1 MGGILQVIAGTVSST
16 EEPAVSERKRCPGV
30 DVDTRRLMTERNMSD
45 ETQKALPSTPPILS
59 VDPPPENDLRWH
71 RMVRARNCLIGFW
84 IGGIVTEVVAFPL
97 ISVPAMKDYF
107 LPAMGVLTVTW
118 LGGGCVA
125 MLVQSRLEKH
135 MQQRF
140 QSKDAANLGCCIDI
154 LFAPAAVAVHGVSA
168 SKFYAEARTAVLEQ
182 LPGLTEET
190 VLLVRDSERRVLY
203 STLKGKDAE
212 LIPVVLRA
220 IPIFCD
226 ARSLPFIRHLAVG
239 WMLTVQGCAT
249 ESCGKLSD
257 LFRDEHSDTRR
268 SLTSADIGP
277 LLDITVAI
285 CGNSLEVPTAMLG
298 DALKAVRAE
307 DEVNLTENQR
317 NFLHEL
323 VTPKFLHFKLRDGPP
338 MLEKD
343 RGKVRPAVIA
353 ALALLGNR
361 TSIPVLERFA
371 RKTKD
376 SVLRQSALQSVE
388 QIRERLKYGPDQML
402 RASRAPQNPGTL
414 LRAAGEQDAAT
425 RWTATAA
432 CGPCG
437 CRSPEHARKSAGR
450 GASTRPQ
457 RSRGED
463 RGQMMPDAPHGRHIV
478 WVETLA
484 CRPQKE
490 TP

>member
-1 MGGILQVIAGTVSST
+1 
-16 EEPAVSERKRCPGV
+16 
-30 DVDTRRLMTERNMSD
+30 MSD
-45 ETQKALPSTPPILS
+45 ETQKALPSTPSILS
-59 VDPPPENDLRWH
+59 VDPPPENDLRWR

-226 ARSLPFIRHLAVG
+226 ARSLPFIRHLADG
-239 WMLTVQGCAT
+239 KGLAAT
-249 ESCGKLSD
+249 NADLQSEAQVSLS
-257 LFRDEHSDTRR
+257 R
-268 SLTSADIGP
+268 
-277 LLDITVAI
+277 
-285 CGNSLEVPTAMLG
+285 
-298 DALKAVRAE
+298 
-307 DEVNLTENQR
+307 
-317 NFLHEL
+317 
-323 VTPKFLHFKLRDGPP
+323 
-338 MLEKD
+338 
-343 RGKVRPAVIA
+343 
-353 ALALLGNR
+353 
-361 TSIPVLERFA
+361 
-371 RKTKD
+371 
-376 SVLRQSALQSVE
+376 LQSVLDLTSGS
-388 QIRERLKYGPDQML
+388 QGLL
-402 RASRAPQNPGTL
+402 RASYAPQLPEEQLLKPVQGNRETDPREL
-414 LRAAGEQDAAT
+414 LR
-425 RWTATAA
+425 
-432 CGPCG
+432 
-437 CRSPEHARKSAGR
+437 
-450 GASTRPQ
+450 
-457 RSRGED
+457 
-463 RGQMMPDAPHGRHIV
+463 PDV
-478 WVETLA
+478 
-484 CRPQKE
+484 QKE
-490 TP
+490 